1 MSENKNTCLAV
12 EIVCD
17 LLMELK
23 AREDALTELQKM
35 ADNLSSRI
43 KTERENMERCLD
55 RLGERR

>member
-23 AREDALTELQKM
+23 AHEDALTEIQKI
-35 ADNLSSRI
+35 ADSLSDRI
-43 KTERENMERCLD
+43 KAERENMESCLD
-55 RLGERR
+55 RLK

>member
-23 AREDALTELQKM
+23 AHEDALTELQKM

-43 KTERENMERCLD
+43 KAERENMESCLN
-55 RLGERR
+55 RLSERR